1 MTQPRK
7 AAGNAGRGKRAATGS
22 EGEERGGR
30 HQGIADGSNM
40 ELEQPGIERRGDV
53 ADRRSPLDDR
63 RGRVFDRR
71 GHFADRRRAT
81 EARYR
86 APLDSQ
92 LQENLS
98 AWQDANRRRIAAD
111 LHDSIGSSLCTIR
124 LKLLDAVGRLPEDA
138 AQDSVGSLTEIVS
151 DVSRA
156 MEEVRRIAMDLRPAI
171 LDDLGIVATIGWL
184 ARDLQGSQKKIQVEK
199 RIEVEE
205 GRIPDALKTAIFRIV
220 QEGLN
225 NIFSHSGARL
235 ARVTLRQDEAEL
247 RLTIEDDGKGF
258 TMSSVLE
265 GIDTGRHHGVANMR
279 QRANGSGGVLTI
291 KSAPGAG
298 TVVGC
303 AWPRRLP

>member
-1 MTQPRK
+1 M
-7 AAGNAGRGKRAATGS
+7 
-22 EGEERGGR
+22 
-30 HQGIADGSNM
+30 DF
-40 ELEQPGIERRGDV
+40 EQPGIERRGEV
-53 ADRRSPLDDR
+53 ADRRSPRDDR

-92 LQENLS
+92 LQEQLS
-98 AWQDANRRRIAAD
+98 AWQDTNRRRIAAD

-124 LKLLDAVGRLPEDA
+124 LKLLDAVGRLSEQPAQASA
-138 AQDSVGSLTEIVS
+138 ASLTEVVS

-156 MEEVRRIAMDLRPAI
+156 MDEVRRIAMDLRPAI

-184 ARDLQGSQKKIQVEK
+184 TRDLQESQKEIRIEK
-199 RIEVEE
+199 RIQVEE
-205 GRIPDALKTAIFRIV
+205 GRIPDSLKTAIFRIA

-225 NIFSHSGARL
+225 NVFRHSGARL
-235 ARVTLRQDEAEL
+235 ARVTLREDDGEL
-247 RLTIEDDGKGF
+247 RLTIEDDGTGF
-258 TMSSVLE
+258 AMSSVLE
-265 GIDTGRHHGVANMR
+265 GIDTGRHRGVANMR
-279 QRANGSGGVLTI
+279 HRANGSGGVLTI